1 MDTMDERVTK
11 ETNDDDAAHENAFAI
26 EAFIKAEHW
35 LTIGLGMILVA
46 ATLLVLT
53 STVVEVWESLR
64 RWPNTD
70 SVFTVVDKLLFV
82 LMLVEILHTVR
93 TAISTHTLA
102 IEPFLIVGL
111 IACVRRILVVTL
123 QSSGLSSEGG
133 PKTPF
138 DHAMIEL
145 GVLGGLTLVLIL
157 SIYMSRRSRL
167 SRPND

>member
-1 MDTMDERVTK
+1 MDERIK
-11 ETNDDDAAHENAFAI
+11 RELDDDDAAHENAFAI
-26 EAFIKAEHW
+26 GAFIKAEHW
-35 LTIGLGMILVA
+35 LTIGLGLILVA

-53 STVVEVWESLR
+53 STVVEVGQSLR
-64 RWPNTD
+64 RWPDTD
-70 SVFTVVDKLLFV
+70 NVFAVVDKLLFV

-123 QSSGLSSEGG
+123 QSSGLSGEGG
-133 PKTPF
+133 PKAPF

-167 SRPND
+167 IRTTGD